1 MRRTSTLFFI
11 LLIAAGQV
19 FADSIFFSTGAPD
32 GRMAMASRPG
42 SGPGSGGNQE
52 TEAADD
58 FILSSSRSIT
68 DATFVGLLP
77 SGLDATDIA
86 QVRAE
91 IYRVFPNDSDT
102 TRTSGAPLFSTSQVP
117 TRVNSPSDVEFA
129 DRDSAGANL
138 SFTTS
143 ILNASFTAANSVDSG
158 IHPNP
163 NNLTGGDGAVIGQEV
178 MFSLLFSTP
187 LNLPAGHYFFVPQVL
202 LSNPNDHFLWLS
214 APHPITS
221 GTGPFTPDLQTWIR
235 NADLSPDWLRV
246 GTDIAGETTFNGA
259 FSLSA
264 STVPEPSALLLMG
277 AGLATL
283 LVSVRRKRTN

>member
-11 LLIAAGQV
+11 LFIAAGQV
-19 FADSIFFSTGAPD
+19 FADTIFFSTGDPD

-42 SGPGSGGNQE
+42 GGAGSGVNQE

-58 FILSSSRSIT
+58 FILSAPMSIT
-68 DATFVGLLP
+68 DATFAGLLP
-77 SGLDATDIA
+77 SGLDATNIA
-86 QVRAE
+86 EVRVE

-102 TRTSGAPLFSTSQVP
+102 TRTSGPPVFSTSLVP
-117 TRVNSPSDVEFA
+117 TRVNSPSDVELA
-129 DRDSAGANL
+129 DRDSASANL
-138 SFTTS
+138 TFTTS
-143 ILNASFTAANSVDSG
+143 ILNSSFTVANSVDSD
-158 IHPNP
+158 INPKP
-163 NNLTGGDGAVIGQEV
+163 NNLTGGDGAVTGEEV
-178 MFSLLFSTP
+178 IFSLLFSTP
-187 LNLPAGHYFFVPQVL
+187 LNLPADHYFFVPQVL

-214 APHPITS
+214 APRPITS

-246 GTDIAGETTFNGA
+246 GTDIVGGTTFNGA

-264 STVPEPSALLLMG
+264 SSVPEPSALLLMG

-283 LVSVRRKRTN
+283 LAFVRQKRTN